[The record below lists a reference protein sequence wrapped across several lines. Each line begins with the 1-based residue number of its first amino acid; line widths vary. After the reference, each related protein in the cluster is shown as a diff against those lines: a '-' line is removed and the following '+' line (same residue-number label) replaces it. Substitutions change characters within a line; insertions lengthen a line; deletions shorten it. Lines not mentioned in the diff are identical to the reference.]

1 MSNNL
6 LRILTA
12 LVGIPAV
19 LGLTYLGGWAFLA
32 LVAVMALLAQY
43 ETYHLLRAAG
53 LSPHIP
59 LGLALGA
66 LVLLYQMVPAALPA
80 AIALFVLAVAL
91 SPFARDEAAQAAART
106 AARDV
111 GREAAPAA
119 GGGGGAVEA
128 GRSAEKVAGGGGGAV
143 EAGKSAAKAT
153 DSGGAAAVHDGG
165 PGSMAATLFG
175 VVYPT
180 ALLAFLVAI
189 RGGGSVAGGGASSAE
204 ALNGAPALVQPA
216 LTDGDAFALTVSI
229 LVLVWTTDSMAY
241 FVGRAIG
248 RRPLA
253 PRISPKKT
261 WEGTLG
267 GAAFA
272 VAAGA
277 LLKLTL
283 LQFLTW
289 PHMVALALICGVL
302 GQLGDLAESKMKR
315 AVGVKDSGALL
326 PGHGGM
332 LDRFDSMIV
341 VAPAAYL
348 YLRYVAGVL
357 G

>member
-43 ETYHLLRAAG
+43 EMYHLLRAAG
-53 LSPHIP
+53 LSPQVP
-59 LGLALGA
+59 LGLVLGA
-66 LVLLYQMVPAALPA
+66 LILLHQMVPAALPA
-80 AIALFVLAVAL
+80 AVALFVLAVAF
-91 SPFARDEAAQAAART
+91 SPFARDKGDVSADADRDDAPAR
-106 AARDV
+106 AVPDAVPAESNRA
-111 GREAAPAA
+111 AAPADQDPA
-119 GGGGGAVEA
+119 VVPAPGGG
-128 GRSAEKVAGGGGGAV
+128 R
-143 EAGKSAAKAT
+143 
-153 DSGGAAAVHDGG
+153 AAALHFGG

-175 VVYPT
+175 AVYPT
-180 ALLAFLVAI
+180 ALLAYLAAI
-189 RGGGSVAGGGASSAE
+189 RGGAAVAADASAE
-204 ALNGAPALVQPA
+204 PSNAAAALAQPSAFA
-216 LTDGDAFALTVSI
+216 LTDGDAFALTVSV

-277 LLKLTL
+277 VLKVTL
-283 LQFLTW
+283 LPFLTW
-289 PHMVALALICGVL
+289 PDAVALALICGVL

-341 VAPAAYL
+341 VAPAVYL

>member
-19 LGLTYLGGWAFLA
+19 VGLTYLGGWAFLA
-32 LVAVMALLAQY
+32 LVSVMALLAQY
-43 ETYHLLRAAG
+43 EMYHLLRAGG
-53 LSPHIP
+53 LSPQVP

-66 LVLLYQMVPAALPA
+66 LIFLYQMVPAALPA
-80 AIALFVLAVAL
+80 AIALFVLAVAF
-91 SPFARDEAAQAAART
+91 SPFARHAGEAAEAVRESSTANSESSAANS
-106 AARDV
+106 
-111 GREAAPAA
+111 
-119 GGGGGAVEA
+119 GGGGAASVTA
-128 GRSAEKVAGGGGGAV
+128 HA
-143 EAGKSAAKAT
+143 
-153 DSGGAAAVHDGG
+153 GG
-165 PGSMAATLFG
+165 PGSLAATLFG

-180 ALLAFLVAI
+180 ALLAYLVAI
-189 RGGGSVAGGGASSAE
+189 RGGAAIVGDGTSSA
-204 ALNGAPALVQPA
+204 GAQSGAAAVSQAAAVGVA
-216 LTDGDAFALTVSI
+216 LTDGDAFALTVSV

-241 FVGRAIG
+241 FVGRAVG

-261 WEGTLG
+261 WEGTIG

-277 LLKLTL
+277 LLKLTIL
-283 LQFLTW
+283 PFLTW
-289 PHMVALALICGVL
+289 PHAVALALICGVL

-315 AVGVKDSGALL
+315 AVGVKDSGTLL

-341 VAPAAYL
+341 VAPAVYL